1 MTAYIIRRLLLLPLI
16 LFGVTIL
23 IFMVLQALTPAERS
37 ALYVKDVPKTERQLD
52 AIIKRYGLDEPLPV
66 QYWLWLTGTK
76 NPSTGEREGGL
87 LFGDLGYSRT
97 SSQPVI
103 DLIARRFPATV
114 ELTLWSAIPI
124 IFGGVWLGVLAAL
137 NQDKLIDQIIRVM
150 SIIGWAFP
158 SFLFGL
164 LMLMVFYANTGWLP
178 PGRLSQ
184 WANTVVQS
192 PEWSNYTYLLT
203 IDALLNGRLD
213 IWWDAIRHLIAPV
226 ITLSY
231 ISWALL
237 VRVTRTSMLEAL
249 RQDFM
254 TTARSKGLQ
263 NRVITRRHALP
274 NALIPVATIAGSMVV
289 GLLNG
294 AVIIETVFNYPGIG
308 QAAANA
314 ATQLDVVTILGLS
327 LFFGFILVL
336 SNLLVD
342 VSYVL
347 IDPRVRLD

>member
-16 LFGVTIL
+16 LFGVTVL

-103 DLIARRFPATV
+103 ELIARRFPATV
-114 ELTLWSAIPI
+114 ELTLWSIIPI

-137 NQDKLIDQIIRVM
+137 NQDKWIDQIIRVM

-192 PEWSNYTYLLT
+192 AEWSNYTYLLT